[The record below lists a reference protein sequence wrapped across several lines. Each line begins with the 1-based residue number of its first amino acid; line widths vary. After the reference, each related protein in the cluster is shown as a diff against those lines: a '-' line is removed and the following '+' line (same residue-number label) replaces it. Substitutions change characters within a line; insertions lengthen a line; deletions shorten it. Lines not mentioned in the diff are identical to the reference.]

1 MSEKLEQL
9 RSEWLVADHHGTVVA
24 VTAASAAILEE
35 CYQVVMDYV
44 GLLAEAK
51 LHVKDNVLL

>member
-1 MSEKLEQL
+1 M
-9 RSEWLVADHHGTVVA
+9 ADHHGTVVA
-24 VTAASAAILEE
+24 VTAASAAILKE